1 LRTTRTSDWVRLAS
15 ADDALDEAIETID
28 RELEVPAR
36 TGETAR
42 RPDDHSRRRPGHR
55 PGASR
60 HDPGLRRIF
69 RRDGSFAA
77 FLGPI
82 PREHSTGGKP
92 RLGRMTKMGD
102 RYLRTVR
109 VQAPAVPLATT
120 KGII

>member
-1 LRTTRTSDWVRLAS
+1 MRTTRTSDWVRLAS

-42 RPDDHSRRRPGHR
+42 RPDDHSRRRPG
-55 PGASR
+55 
-60 HDPGLRRIF
+60 
-69 RRDGSFAA
+69 
-77 FLGPI
+77 
-82 PREHSTGGKP
+82 
-92 RLGRMTKMGD
+92 RMTKMGD
-102 RYLRTVR
+102 RYLRTVL